1 MQFLKKNYEK
11 ILLGLVLAGLIG
23 VLVFMLFYI
32 ASDEQAMNDHA
43 NIVLNPSA
51 TKLPDL
57 DLTTE
62 SNAVLRMQSPYVLDF
77 ENSNKVFNPMEWR
90 KAADGTMVPVATLG
104 AAYVVVTN
112 IQPLYLILA
121 LKSVT
126 TNEFGTR
133 YLVTIERQAEKS
145 SSKRRPSDR
154 YVSVGD
160 KNDVFSLLAIKG
172 SPENPDALTVKLLD
186 SGETIS
192 VLRNQPYKR
201 VDAYTAD
208 FLYNPEKK
216 VFLGRRAG
224 DKIYF
229 NNTNYDVVDVGP
241 DELTLLDESNQKKT
255 TLRFSP

>member
-23 VLVFMLFYI
+23 MLVFMLFYI
-32 ASDEQAMNDHA
+32 ASDEQAMSDHGNA
-43 NIVLNPSA
+43 VINPPA
-51 TKLPDL
+51 AKLPDL

-62 SNAVLRMQSPYVLDF
+62 SNAAARMQSPYALDL
-77 ENSNKVFNPMEWR
+77 ETGNKVFNPMEWR
-90 KAADGTMVPVATLG
+90 KAADGSMVPVATLG

-112 IQPLYLILA
+112 IQPLYLILT

-145 SSKRRPSDR
+145 TSKRRPSDR

-160 KNDVFSLLAIKG
+160 KNDVFSLLSIKG
-172 SPENPDALTVKLLD
+172 SSENPDALVVKLLD
-186 SGETIS
+186 SGDTVS
-192 VLRNQPYKR
+192 VVRGQPYKR
-201 VDAYTAD
+201 TDAYIAD

-216 VFLGRRAG
+216 VFLKHRVG
-224 DKIYF
+224 DKAYF
-229 NNTNYDVVDVGP
+229 NNMNYDVVDIGP